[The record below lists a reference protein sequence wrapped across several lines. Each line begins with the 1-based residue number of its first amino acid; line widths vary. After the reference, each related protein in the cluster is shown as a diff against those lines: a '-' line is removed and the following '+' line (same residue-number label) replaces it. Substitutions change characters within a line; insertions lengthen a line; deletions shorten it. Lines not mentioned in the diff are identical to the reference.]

1 MEKTSRPVNYSAI
14 NVRELRKQ
22 AGLSR
27 QAVVDRLAAYEV
39 PLHTTSLRRI
49 EEGEQAVKIEEAQ
62 AFAAIFQ
69 VDLADFITK
78 PVNPT
83 IAKMEQSIIHY
94 REQLKALNSQLLA
107 VVEAWNQIVEESDY
121 DQLTREELRSERVQA
136 ANALAGRAS
145 GLLPLIFNLN
155 AALGALGVDNKW
167 RELPDRVIEARE
179 SPLTIAFSE
188 DLIKEGSDGGE
199 S

>member
-167 RELPDRVIEARE
+167 RELPDRAIEARE

-199 S
+199 D